1 MLVEL
6 VVLMAVHSEH
16 YLVDMMVVQLD
27 SKKVDLLA
35 DNTAERTVDQMAYMW
50 VVQRVEVMVVQKV
63 EYLADRQDDLMDSLT
78 VELQV

>member
-1 MLVEL
+1 MVVEL

-35 DNTAERTVDQMAYMW
+35 DNTAERTVYQMAYMW

-63 EYLADRQDDLMDSLT
+63 EYLADRQDHLMDSLT